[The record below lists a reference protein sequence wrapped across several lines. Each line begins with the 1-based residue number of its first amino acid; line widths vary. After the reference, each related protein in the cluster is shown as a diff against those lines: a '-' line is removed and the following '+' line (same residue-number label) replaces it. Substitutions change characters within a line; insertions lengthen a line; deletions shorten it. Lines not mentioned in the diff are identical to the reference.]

1 MYQEYTEEFG
11 RGTKRT
17 EQSLL
22 KQKRLMYQQEKRLR
36 RLKRQCQILGGV
48 AVVLGLILIGQS
60 AVKHQPALTGG
71 SGQDRADDQGQSQV
85 VVGQTAPLDGQE
97 LYINGD
103 GSGESIP
110 ADSLILVNLDNPL
123 PADHRV
129 QLHWLENGSCAVA
142 EEMYDA
148 LRDMLT
154 EGSSHGLEFVV
165 ASGYR
170 SREYQDQLLSED
182 IQTAMEQYGLTWQE
196 AYDKESLETMPGG
209 YSEHETGLAVDV
221 VSVDYQVLDRRQL
234 DTPENQW
241 LRENCSDYGFILR
254 YPEGKEGITGI
265 SFEPWHFRYV
275 GLDAAKEITRRG
287 ITLEEY
293 LRD

>member
-1 MYQEYTEEFG
+1 MYQEYIEELG
-11 RGTKRT
+11 RGKQVT

-22 KQKRLMYQQEKRLR
+22 KQKRQMYQQEKRLR
-36 RLKRQCQILGGV
+36 RLKRQCQLLGGV
-48 AVVLGLILIGQS
+48 AVVLGMILIGQS
-60 AVKHQPALTGG
+60 AVKYQPVFTGG
-71 SGQDRADDQGQSQV
+71 AGRDKADKQGSSQV
-85 VVGQTAPLDGQE
+85 VVGQTAPLDGQD
-97 LYINGD
+97 LYINSGD
-103 GSGESIP
+103 SKAGIS
-110 ADSLILVNLDNPL
+110 ADPLILVNLNNPL
-123 PADHRV
+123 PADHQV

-154 EGSSHGLEFVV
+154 EGSSFGMEFVV

-170 SREYQDQLLSED
+170 SREYQDQLLQED

-221 VSVDYQVLDRRQL
+221 VSVDYQVLDRGQL

-254 YPEGKEGITGI
+254 YPEGKEEITGI
-265 SFEPWHFRYV
+265 TFEPWHFRYV

>member
-1 MYQEYTEEFG
+1 MYQEYTEELG
-11 RGTKRT
+11 RRKQIS
-17 EQSLL
+17 EPSLL
-22 KQKRLMYQQEKRLR
+22 KQKRQMYLQEKRLR
-36 RLKRQCQILGGV
+36 RLKCQCQVLGGIAVILG
-48 AVVLGLILIGQS
+48 LLLIGQS
-60 AVKHQPALTGG
+60 AARHPFVLPGSSGEDTGKEKEE
-71 SGQDRADDQGQSQV
+71 SQV
-85 VVGQTAPLDGQE
+85 VVGKTTPLDGQD
-97 LYINGD
+97 LYINSDAGV
-103 GSGESIP
+103 GTIP
-110 ADSLILVNLDNPL
+110 IDPLILVNLDNPL
-123 PADHRV
+123 PADHQV

-142 EEMYDA
+142 AGMYEA
-148 LRDMLT
+148 LREMLT
-154 EGSSHGLEFVV
+154 EGTEQGMEFVV

-196 AYDKESLETMPGG
+196 AYDKESRETMPGG
-209 YSEHETGLAVDV
+209 YSEHETGLAADM
-221 VSVDYQVLDRRQL
+221 VSVAYQILDEGQL

-254 YPEGKEGITGI
+254 YPEGKEQITGI

-275 GLDAAKEITRRG
+275 GLEAAKEITERG

>member
-1 MYQEYTEEFG
+1 MYQEYTEELG
-11 RGTKRT
+11 RRKQIS
-17 EQSLL
+17 EPSLL
-22 KQKRLMYQQEKRLR
+22 KQKRQMYLQEKRLR
-36 RLKRQCQILGGV
+36 RLKRQCQVLGGV
-48 AVVLGLILIGQS
+48 AVILGLLLIGQS
-60 AVKHQPALTGG
+60 AARHPFVLPRSSGEDTGKEKEE
-71 SGQDRADDQGQSQV
+71 SQV
-85 VVGQTAPLDGQE
+85 VVGKTTPLDGQD
-97 LYINGD
+97 LYINSDAGV
-103 GSGESIP
+103 GMIP
-110 ADSLILVNLDNPL
+110 IDPLILVNLDNPL
-123 PADHRV
+123 PADHQV

-142 EEMYDA
+142 AGMYEA
-148 LRDMLT
+148 LREMLT
-154 EGSSHGLEFVV
+154 EGTEQGMEFVV

-196 AYDKESLETMPGG
+196 AYDKESRETMPGG
-209 YSEHETGLAVDV
+209 YSEHETGLAVDM
-221 VSVDYQVLDRRQL
+221 VSVAYQILDERQL

-254 YPEGKEGITGI
+254 YPEGKEQITGI

-275 GLDAAKEITRRG
+275 GLEAAKEITERG